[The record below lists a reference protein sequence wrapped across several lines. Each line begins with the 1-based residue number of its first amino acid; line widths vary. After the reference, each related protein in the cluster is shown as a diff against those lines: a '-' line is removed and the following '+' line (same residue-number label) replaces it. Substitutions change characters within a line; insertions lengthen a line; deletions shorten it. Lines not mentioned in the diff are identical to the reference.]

1 MRSKQPVSNDFP
13 VEMNERSALAETSN
27 DRGNKISRR
36 KLERLLYLF
45 CLFAAAYLSYMISAE
60 AVRIS
65 EEINKKNGLFGQV
78 KLRFQTMNSIPK
90 MEQTLEFKHHRSV
103 DLFLPQWKTSRFIEG
118 LEALLTIGKLERS
131 WTVLFWMQEGQYNL
145 YPLLNPNG
153 AENEHEY
160 ATFLG
165 RVFQLKAEELLPA
178 SEDAVIPTINAFK
191 ALNDVGAKDFSRNM
205 QPWMLGVTFLLKEG
219 ETQAT
224 VVEGLAKQLRE
235 VLNPLLTSW
244 RVEPALELN
253 YRKVQSNGLPPE
265 GWGMGVFRLRYGA
278 DISPEM
284 IFPNTNE

>member
-1 MRSKQPVSNDFP
+1 MRSKQSVSNDFP
-13 VEMNERSALAETSN
+13 VEIEELSAVADTSN
-27 DRGNKISRR
+27 SRGNKSGRL

-60 AVRIS
+60 AVRVS

-90 MEQTLEFKHHRSV
+90 MEQTLEFESHRSV

-118 LEALLTIGKLERS
+118 LETLLTIGKMERS
-131 WTVLFWMQEGQYNL
+131 WTVLFWMQEEQYNL
-145 YPLLNPNG
+145 YPLLSPNG
-153 AENEHEY
+153 AEVEHEY

-178 SEDAVIPTINAFK
+178 SGDTAIPAINAFK
-191 ALNDVGAKDFSRNM
+191 ALNDIGAKDFSRNM
-205 QPWMLGVTFLLKEG
+205 QPWMLGVAFPLKEG

-224 VVEGLAKQLRE
+224 GAEGIAKQLSE
-235 VLNPLLTSW
+235 ALKPLTTSW
-244 RVEPALELN
+244 RVEPALESN

-265 GWGMGVFRLRYGA
+265 GWGMGIFRLRYGA